1 MKKYL
6 FFVLLLA
13 FMQTKAQDRESSFV
27 YIYDLLDNFRKG
39 KVVKEYQYLA
49 WPDKRCCDT
58 CTYPYKLAEVVVLRV
73 ESASLQEE
81 ESLLKILPRLTEL
94 RGVEIRHVPHNYVEF
109 FQALERLDKLEY
121 VVFRCFPYDDI
132 DDLDFPY
139 MISKLKKIKYLS
151 VISCRLSAIP
161 PEIGELTQ
169 LEQLF
174 FMDNDF
180 TDFPKEFSKL
190 HNLRILR
197 IGVRSNTTERLSSR
211 IKYISESV
219 LSLPN
224 LEELTIRSPS
234 LREIPC
240 GLMNMPKLKK
250 VKISK
255 NSYITEKP
263 NCIKKNKFRYFRVV
277 IDDYL
282 Y

>member
-13 FMQTKAQDRESSFV
+13 FMQTKAQDRESSF
-27 YIYDLLDNFRKG
+27 IYMSDLF
-39 KVVKEYQYLA
+39 EYRHKNLY
-49 WPDKRCCDT
+49 WPDKRYCDT
-58 CTYPYKLAEVVVLRV
+58 CTYPYKLTTIVELRV
-73 ESASLQEE
+73 EGASAQEE
-81 ESLLKILPRLTEL
+81 EALLKILPQLTEL

-139 MISKLKKIKYLS
+139 IISKLKKIKYLS

-211 IKYISESV
+211 IEHISESV